1 MNQPV
6 VVHSRTHLGRTRVLD
21 IGTEDVT
28 LPSGVR
34 ATLDVLRHPGAA
46 CVLPVD
52 EGRVTLIRQY
62 RHCAGGYLWEAPAG
76 TLKAGESPEEC
87 ARREVVEE
95 AGLLPGRLQHVG
107 FVFTAPG
114 FTDEKIHLYVAHDCR
129 PADVER
135 DEDEVITEVRWFSWG
150 EVDALL
156 VAGELHDAKT
166 LSVLLH
172 ARRVLGGRADENAA
186 R

>member
-1 MNQPV
+1 MPDAV
-6 VVHSRTHLGRTRVLD
+6 IHSRTHLARTRVLD
-21 IGTEDVT
+21 VGTEDVT

-52 EGRVTLIRQY
+52 GERVALIRQY

-76 TLKAGESPEEC
+76 TLKRGEPPEHC

-95 AGLLPGRLQHVG
+95 AGLLPGRLVHVG
-107 FVFTAPG
+107 HVFTAPG
-114 FTDEKIHLYVAHDCR
+114 FTDEKIELYVAFECTAA
-129 PADVER
+129 PVER
-135 DEDEVITEVRWFSWG
+135 DFDEVITEVRWFTFA

-156 VAGELHDAKT
+156 AAGALNDAKT

-172 ARRVLGGRADENAA
+172 ARRVR
-186 R
+186 

>member
-1 MNQPV
+1 MPDAV
-6 VVHSRTHLGRTRVLD
+6 LHSRTHLGRTRVLD

-46 CVLPVD
+46 CVLPID
-52 EGRVTLIRQY
+52 GDRVTLIRQY

-76 TLKAGESPEEC
+76 TLQPGEAPEAC

-107 FVFTAPG
+107 HVFTAPG
-114 FTDEKIHLYVAHDCR
+114 FTDEKIDLFLAFNCT
-129 PADVER
+129 PAPVQRDV
-135 DEDEVITEVRWFSWG
+135 DEVITEVRWFDLA

-156 VAGELHDAKT
+156 SDGQLNDAKT
-166 LSVLLH
+166 LAVLLH
-172 ARRVLGGRADENAA
+172 ARRVR
-186 R
+186 